1 MPITHELLPLLQHN
15 WVWGLG
21 HIPLQ
26 KECMQECKECLHI
39 SIYVHWLHRPTS
51 LLYKRGL
58 HQYCCS
64 VWKEQEKVL
73 ATVHQHSR
81 MEREEGQVRVVPYLT
96 RTRVRGVVWH
106 TAPLPHQM
114 LTAMEKTGGCV
125 PLSELVTGVTTRR
138 CCW

>member
-1 MPITHELLPLLQHN
+1 MSNHFSCPVISNISQLFLYIIAHLSGEVDTIHATHH
-15 WVWGLG
+15 
-21 HIPLQ
+21 
-26 KECMQECKECLHI
+26 
-39 SIYVHWLHRPTS
+39 PTS

-81 MEREEGQVRVVPYLT
+81 MEREESEVRAVLYFT
-96 RTRVRGVVWH
+96 WTKVRGVVWH

-138 CCW
+138 CCR